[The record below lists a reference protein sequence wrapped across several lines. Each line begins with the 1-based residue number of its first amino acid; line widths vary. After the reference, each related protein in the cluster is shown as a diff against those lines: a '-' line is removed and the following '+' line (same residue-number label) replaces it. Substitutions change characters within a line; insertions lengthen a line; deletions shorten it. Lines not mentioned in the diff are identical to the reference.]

1 MKQAGAGTPGAGT
14 PGGGAPGAGS
24 PGSVERTASGADVRG
39 MSPRAAAVRAGWR
52 RGVIELRQSFTN
64 GGELFSHFLWP
75 VLMLAA
81 LFFLRHRDFG
91 STGFLLGALALPS
104 ILGMNAAMGM
114 VSMSQQL
121 TADREDGT
129 LLRAKAIP
137 NGMLGYLVGKVV
149 SVAGG
154 LLADLAI
161 LLIPG
166 LLIVDGLA
174 LGSAHWPTLGWVLL
188 LGLIATL
195 PIGAIL
201 GSVFTTAR
209 AQGLIQLPVLA
220 LIAISGIFYP
230 ITALPGWLEWI
241 GQLTPIY
248 WMGLGMRSAL
258 LPNSAVVVEL
268 GDSWRHV
275 ETVGVLGIW
284 AVGGLLLAP
293 VVLRRM
299 ARRESGSKIAERR
312 ERALQRVA

>member
-1 MKQAGAGTPGAGT
+1 MR
-14 PGGGAPGAGS
+14 S
-24 PGSVERTASGADVRG
+24 SIRTGWQRG
-39 MSPRAAAVRAGWR
+39 L
-52 RGVIELRQSFTN
+52 IELRQSFTN
-64 GGELFSHFLWP
+64 GPELFSHFLWP

-137 NGMLGYLVGKVV
+137 NGMVSYLIGKVV

-154 LLADLAI
+154 LLVDLAI

-166 LLIVDGLA
+166 LLLVDGLA
-174 LGSAHWPTLGWVLL
+174 LGSAHWFTLVWVLL
-188 LGLIATL
+188 FGLVATL

-201 GSVFTTAR
+201 GSVFTSAR
-209 AQGLIQLPVLA
+209 SQGLIQLPMLA
-220 LIAISGIFYP
+220 LIAVSGIFYP
-230 ITALPGWLEWI
+230 ITALPGWLEGI
-241 GQLTPIY
+241 GQLTPVY

-258 LPNSAVVVEL
+258 LPGEAVVVEV
-268 GDSWRHV
+268 GESWRHL
-275 ETVGVLGIW
+275 ETAAVLGIW
-284 AVGGLLLAP
+284 AVAGLLLAP

-299 ARRESGSKIAERR
+299 ARRESGSKVAERR

>member
-1 MKQAGAGTPGAGT
+1 MRVGA
-14 PGGGAPGAGS
+14 S
-24 PGSVERTASGADVRG
+24 MRTGWQRG
-39 MSPRAAAVRAGWR
+39 L
-52 RGVIELRQSFTN
+52 IELRQSFTN
-64 GGELFSHFLWP
+64 GPELFSHFLWP

-137 NGMLGYLVGKVV
+137 NGMVSYLIGKVV

-154 LLADLAI
+154 LLVDLAI

-166 LLIVDGLA
+166 LFLVDGLA
-174 LGSAHWPTLGWVLL
+174 LGSAHWFALVWVLL
-188 LGLIATL
+188 LGLVATL

-209 AQGLIQLPVLA
+209 SQGLIQLPMLG
-220 LIAISGIFYP
+220 LIAVSGIFYP
-230 ITALPGWLEWI
+230 ITALPGWLEAI
-241 GQLTPIY
+241 GQLTPVY

-258 LPNSAVVVEL
+258 LPDEAVVVEV
-268 GDSWRHV
+268 GESWRHL
-275 ETVGVLGIW
+275 ETAAVLGIW
-284 AVGGLLLAP
+284 AMAGLLLAP

-299 ARRESGSKIAERR
+299 ARRESGSKVAERR

>member
-1 MKQAGAGTPGAGT
+1 MK
-14 PGGGAPGAGS
+14 
-24 PGSVERTASGADVRG
+24 SGWQRG
-39 MSPRAAAVRAGWR
+39 L
-52 RGVIELRQSFTN
+52 IELRQSFTN
-64 GGELFSHFLWP
+64 GPELVSHFLWP
-75 VLMLAA
+75 VLMLGA

-137 NGMLGYLVGKVV
+137 NGTVCYLVGKVV

-154 LLADLAI
+154 LVVDLAI

-166 LLIVDGLA
+166 LVLVDGLT
-174 LGSAHWPTLGWVLL
+174 LGSAHWFTLVWVLA
-188 LGLIATL
+188 LGLVATL

-209 AQGLIQLPVLA
+209 SQGLIQLPMLG
-220 LIAISGIFYP
+220 LIAVSGIFYP
-230 ITALPGWLEWI
+230 LAALPGWLAVV
-241 GQLTPIY
+241 GQLTPVY

-258 LPNSAVVVEL
+258 LPDAAAVVEVGE
-268 GDSWRHV
+268 SWRHL
-275 ETVGVLGIW
+275 ETAAVLGLW
-284 AVGGLLLAP
+284 AVAGLLVAP

-299 ARRESGSKIAERR
+299 ARRESGSRVAERR